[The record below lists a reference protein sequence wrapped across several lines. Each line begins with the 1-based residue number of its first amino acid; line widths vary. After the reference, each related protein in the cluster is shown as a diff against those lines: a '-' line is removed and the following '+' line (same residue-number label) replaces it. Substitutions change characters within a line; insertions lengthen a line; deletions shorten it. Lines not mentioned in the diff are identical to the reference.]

1 MDQNLEETISNK
13 KKKLDY
19 LNKFFKELY
28 LNFNARKIELVI
40 AKMTDEIKWA
50 NGMDGGYVFGHDG
63 VREYWLRQFKTV
75 SSTVTPIKI
84 EEVGER
90 VRIKVHQ
97 VVYDMEGKLLADE
110 IVNHFFSW
118 KMIKLLP
125 LISA

>member
-1 MDQNLEETISNK
+1 MFFT
-13 KKKLDY
+13 
-19 LNKFFKELY
+19 NKFFNELY